1 MTGGG
6 TYSSTCLETP
16 QESFSPPPM
25 AVVVQAPDDQRYA
38 AEAFAERLR
47 RDGYAPAVVPI
58 DPTTVTPPV
67 GKPAVTIAYDLDV
80 LESVSG
86 GRYSGKDVREDLR
99 QQGLSE
105 LADLGVESSD
115 VLLVRDGVKPQRSRK
130 ADPPCCGS
138 SSSW

>member
-1 MTGGG
+1 M
-6 TYSSTCLETP
+6 
-16 QESFSPPPM
+16 
-25 AVVVQAPDDQRYA
+25 
-38 AEAFAERLR
+38 
-47 RDGYAPAVVPI
+47 PI